1 MLDTCILFLIKGR
14 YIIRQY
20 LLKIQIRTNI
30 VLFLY
35 EEEKM
40 IRSEVIKYFNDK
52 QNKIKPVLKGNIFVC
67 NEERYRELKSKGFLG
82 KIIKDKK
89 EDKED

>member
-14 YIIRQY
+14 CIIRQY

-40 IRSEVIKYFNDK
+40 IRSEVIKDFNDK
-52 QNKIKPVLKGNIFVC
+52 QNKLKLVLKGNIFVC

>member
-1 MLDTCILFLIKGR
+1 MIK
-14 YIIRQY
+14 
-20 LLKIQIRTNI
+20 
-30 VLFLY
+30 
-35 EEEKM
+35 
-40 IRSEVIKYFNDK
+40 SEVIKDFNDK
-52 QNKIKPVLKGNIFVC
+52 QNKLKPVLKGNIFVC